1 MTFIALLRAI
11 NLGNHRSLA
20 MSALRDFIADLSFTD
35 ARTLLQTGNKVP
47 RSLMSRG
54 SKRISFIQ
62 PASADHASLTRLSKR
77 CLALAPQVG
86 TGIPSQK
93 LAGLAAEMPGTAS
106 RKGRAQ
112 RHFYHRDSEDTK
124 FERK

>member
-1 MTFIALLRAI
+1 
-11 NLGNHRSLA
+11 

-93 LAGLAAEMPGTAS
+93 LAGLAFGHQEIALGRQHVVPVFRLVQPGQA
-106 RKGRAQ
+106 RVQ
-112 RHFYHRDSEDTK
+112 RRN
-124 FERK
+124 R